1 MITAPQSAGDTG
13 AKSGSAREADWELD
27 FYSRPILEAD
37 GKKRW
42 ELLIISTPDI
52 SHSDCFRF
60 DKRCPANEVNSTW
73 LAAALREAIAQ
84 AEKEGWKAPRRLR
97 AWRSAMRTMVQR
109 AATELKL
116 EMVSSRRTYALLDW
130 LEEREKTV
138 YPQEEGFM
146 AGPLAPPPSPVV
158 TPPLP
163 LPEAVRGDAW
173 SWAGLPLGSLK
184 EAGEWPL
191 GFNGLLPVPAAL
203 DLNQQV
209 PGLRLFSRTRALA
222 LAGWLGGLEPVRLRV
237 SASQLI
243 LDAGQDDSWL
253 VSDLAPQE
261 AGQIAEALKQSCQD
275 LRGLQFIAIQSA
287 PDSEKFEGFWM
298 LRDQPEP

>member
-73 LAAALREAIAQ
+73 LAAALREAVAQ

-191 GFNGLLPVPAAL
+191 GFNGLLPVPEAL

-275 LRGLQFIAIQSA
+275 VRGLQFIAIQSA